1 MGIKVVKP
9 TTAGRRNMTFA
20 DFAEIT
26 KSEPERRLTERKK
39 KSGGRNNTG
48 RVTVRH
54 IGGGHKQRYRI
65 VDFKRNKDNIEAV
78 VEAIEYDPNRSSR
91 IALLKYKDGE
101 KRYILWPVG
110 LKVGDVVLSAEK
122 CEPRPGNCMPL
133 KSIPTGLYLHNIEL
147 KPGRGGQIVR
157 SAGGFAQLLA
167 KEGNYAVVLLPSG
180 EIRRI
185 HAKCRATIGQLGN
198 IEHSLISLGKAGRSR
213 WLGVKPTVR
222 GVAQNPVSHPGGG
235 GEGRKIGK
243 APVSVYGRQYSK
255 GGITRSR
262 KKTSE
267 RFIIRHRRSGPHQ
280 VRG

>member
-1 MGIKVVKP
+1 MGIKVVNP
-9 TTAGRRNMTFA
+9 TSPGRRAMTFS

-26 KSEPERRLTERKK
+26 KTEPEWRLTERKK
-39 KSGGRNNTG
+39 KTGGRNNTG
-48 RVTVRH
+48 RITVRH
-54 IGGGHKQRYRI
+54 IGGGHKQRYRLI
-65 VDFKRNKDNIEAV
+65 DFKRDKDGVEAV

-110 LKVGDVVLSAEK
+110 LNVGDTVVSGEK

-133 KSIPTGLYLHNIEL
+133 KSIPTGLYIHNIEL
-147 KPGRGGQIVR
+147 TPGRGGQIVR
-157 SAGGFAQLLA
+157 SAGTFAQLLA

-213 WLGVKPTVR
+213 WLGIRPTVR
-222 GVAQNPVSHPGGG
+222 GVAQNPVAHPGGG

-243 APVSVYGRQYSK
+243 APVSVYGRQYAK

-262 KKTSE
+262 RKTSE
-267 RFIIRHRRSGPHQ
+267 RFILRHRRSGPHQ